1 MFPAGPVGLALLIL
15 RLTVVGTLL
24 INISE
29 FGVLG
34 SSMFRVFVVATLT
47 IILFLGL
54 LTPIACIGAIFLQL
68 TALRPSTLQ
77 MNMDIFLHVLTT
89 ISLLFLGPGAYSAD
103 ARLFGRRLILRPPK

>member
-47 IILFLGL
+47 IILCLGL
-54 LTPIACIGAIFLQL
+54 LTPIACIGAILLQL

-77 MNMDIFLHVLTT
+77 TNMDIFLHVLTT
-89 ISLLFLGPGAYSAD
+89 ISLLFLGPGACSAD